1 MILPKIYSPLARLEE
16 DCPAGYK
23 RGDRANN
30 NWIQAHINDEMQGE
44 SSFDIEEMKK
54 SMPINV
60 IAQKLKAEGLTLL
73 QTGKLL
79 YPTCCCGSKNE
90 IDALKQKVRRLI
102 LKK

>member
-1 MILPKIYSPLARLEE
+1 MILPKTFDFVNIEE
-16 DCPAGYK
+16 DIPRSHKKTDGKPSNLWIGVSAGQVK
-23 RGDRANN
+23 SD
-30 NWIQAHINDEMQGE
+30 
-44 SSFDIEEMKK
+44 FDIEEMKK
-54 SMPINV
+54 SMPLNA

-90 IDALKQKVRRLI
+90 INALKQKVRRLI